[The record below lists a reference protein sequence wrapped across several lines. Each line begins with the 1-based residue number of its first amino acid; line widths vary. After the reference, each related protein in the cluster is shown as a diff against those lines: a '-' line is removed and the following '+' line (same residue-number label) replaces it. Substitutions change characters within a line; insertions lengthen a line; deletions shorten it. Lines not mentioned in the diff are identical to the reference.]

1 MKAPALPD
9 GMSRLDSYLWGAA
22 DKNSSLGSLVDIV
35 RLGHGRGHDPITVE
49 TLIADNAAPLD
60 LLAEGRGDTELR
72 TVGLVSLLRVYDDAG
87 SFVVSAWPTAY
98 DGVFHIVGSVPST
111 DGRWQRIERWIGRS
125 APALVPCFLN
135 HSDFS
140 DIGTA
145 LSEHGD
151 VEVSRLTA
159 RRQADISSL
168 TRGWPVRSATLRPNH
183 LDAISA
189 AEDEGAS
196 VRTLTLQVS
205 DGDQQVLSVHL
216 RRLAGATFYGG
227 SFKVFDNIVLSRLAS
242 AAHRRAQLLRGR
254 NRVVNAPLAQPIAIH
269 LRSNVLDDAD
279 ATGDVL
285 AELAQGTALAVAVLH
300 RNPYMHAV
308 VTDNSDGSNF
318 DVVVTSPDV
327 IHVYPGFRAS
337 LGSLALLTQ
346 RLSERFEALEISEAQ
361 APQPVSLDDMVM
373 GA

>member
-1 MKAPALPD
+1 MASPALNSEMP
-9 GMSRLDSYLWGAA
+9 RLDSFLWSAA
-22 DKNSSLGSLVDIV
+22 DSAPNLGSLVEVV
-35 RLGHGRGHDPITVE
+35 RNGLGSAHDPVTVE
-49 TLIADNAAPLD
+49 TLIADDAAPMVT
-60 LLAEGRGDTELR
+60 LAEGRSDTELR
-72 TVGLVSLLRVYDDAG
+72 TVGLVSLLRVYDDDG

-111 DGRWQRIERWIGRS
+111 DGRWQRVERWIGRS
-125 APALVPCFLN
+125 APELVPCFLN

-168 TRGWPVRSATLRPNH
+168 TRGWPARSATLRPNH

-189 AEDEGAS
+189 AEAEGAS

-205 DGDQQVLSVHL
+205 DGDEHVLSVHL

-227 SFKVFDNIVLSRLAS
+227 SFKKFDNIVLSRLAS
-242 AAHRRAQLLRGR
+242 AAHQRAQLLRGR
-254 NRVVNAPLAQPIAIH
+254 NRVVDAPLAQPITIH
-269 LRSNVLDDAD
+269 LRGAVLVDAE

-285 AELAQGTALAVAVLH
+285 AELEKGTALAVAVLH

-308 VTDNSDGSNF
+308 VTANSDGSNF

-327 IHVYPGFRAS
+327 IHIYPGFRAS
-337 LGSLALLTQ
+337 LGALALLTQ
-346 RLSERFEALEISEAQ
+346 RLGERFEALEISEAQ
-361 APQPVSLDDMVM
+361 AEQPISLDDMVM
-373 GA
+373 GI